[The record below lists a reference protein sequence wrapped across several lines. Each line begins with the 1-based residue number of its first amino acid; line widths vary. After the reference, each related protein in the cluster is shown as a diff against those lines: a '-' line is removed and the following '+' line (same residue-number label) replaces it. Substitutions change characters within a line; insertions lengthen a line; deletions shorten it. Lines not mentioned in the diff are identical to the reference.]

1 MDIVNSPFIKKNAP
15 NVGAFGFSIYDEW
28 TASCSPDKYQRPI
41 TA

>member
-1 MDIVNSPFIKKNAP
+1 MVVSPFKKNAP